1 VFPPPVIFTDGFGR
15 TVMVKFKGVPEQ
27 PFKVGVTDKLAVIE
41 LNVLFTALKTGMAPV
56 PLAPSPMVELLLVQ
70 LNVDPPSE
78 DEKFTAEV
86 DTPAQTEILP
96 TELTEGTGFTVT
108 VCWADVTPHV
118 FVTSSAMV

>member
-1 VFPPPVIFTDGFGR
+1 MPPPVIFTDGFGR

-27 PFKVGVTDKLAVIE
+27 PFKVGVTDTLAVIE
-41 LNVLFTALKTGMAPV
+41 LDVLFTALKTGMAPV
-56 PLAPSPMVELLLVQ
+56 PLAPSPIVELLLVQ
-70 LNVDPPSE
+70 LNVVPTSG

-108 VCWADVTPHV
+108 VCWAVVTPHV
-118 FVTSSAMV
+118 FVTSTEML